1 MRWVSIDVDTSSMRD
16 SRLGSVLRSAARL
29 ALAGL
34 VVALA
39 NGATPALASS
49 PACPAADT
57 ATAETWR
64 LEKAVLCLHN
74 LERRERGLSQ
84 LRWNRQLAHA
94 AERHATDMVSRQ
106 YFAHASPGGRD
117 HMDRIAA
124 TGYAPAVGCWTAGEN
139 LFFSTG
145 SSTPRQLLRAWMNSP
160 AHRANILRGGWQGFG
175 LGVAATSPQGDAH
188 GLTVVAL
195 FGTRSKQACA

>member
-1 MRWVSIDVDTSSMRD
+1 MRRVSIDVDVLSMRD
-16 SRLGSVLRSAARL
+16 SRLSSVLRSAARL
-29 ALAGL
+29 VLAGL

-39 NGATPALASS
+39 NGATPALASD

-57 ATAETWR
+57 ATADTWR

-74 LERRERGLSQ
+74 LERGQRGLSQ
-84 LRWNRQLAHA
+84 LRWNRQLASA
-94 AERHATDMVSRQ
+94 AERHAADMVSRH
-106 YFAHASPGGRD
+106 YFAHVSPGGKD

-124 TGYAPAVGCWTAGEN
+124 TGYLPAVGCWTAGEN

-145 SSTPRQLLRAWMNSP
+145 SSTPRQLLKAWMNSP

-175 LGVAATSPQGDAH
+175 LGVVATSPHGNAH
-188 GLTVVAL
+188 GLTVVAV
-195 FGTRSKQACA
+195 FAKRSEHACA

>member
-1 MRWVSIDVDTSSMRD
+1 MRWVSIDVDTLSMRD
-16 SRLGSVLRSAARL
+16 SRLSSVLRSAARFV
-29 ALAGL
+29 LAGL

-39 NGATPALASS
+39 NGATPALASQ

-74 LERRERGLSQ
+74 LERGEHGLSQ
-84 LRWNRQLAHA
+84 LRWNRQLASA
-94 AERHATDMVSRQ
+94 AERHATDMVSRH

-139 LFFSTG
+139 LFYSTR
-145 SSTPRQLLRAWMNSP
+145 SSTPRQLLRAWMDSP
-160 AHRANILRGGWQGFG
+160 AHRANILRGGWHGFG

-195 FGTRSKQACA
+195 FGKRSQHACA